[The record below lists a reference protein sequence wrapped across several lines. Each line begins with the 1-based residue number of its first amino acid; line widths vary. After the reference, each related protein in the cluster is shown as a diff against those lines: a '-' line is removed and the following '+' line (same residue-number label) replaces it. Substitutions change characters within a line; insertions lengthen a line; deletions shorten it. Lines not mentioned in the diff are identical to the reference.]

1 MQVITDVFEI
11 NRRICYNLWDMVDVH
26 SEPCGLTPRLILPEK
41 RNKDI
46 RISEQES
53 RILYCGLLNTLNY
66 YYSIE
71 TPTEQEYMQL
81 GTKPISAS
89 SDLSLYRHDG
99 GALRKVMNVE
109 FKAHNPSFEH
119 IRKDIEKLVREGIP
133 GNWFHTLKSIDNRTL
148 PVLFE
153 KMSGSFKKSTDGAL
167 GIGVS
172 IIFCF
177 CVIEKKWACMKDFL
191 YNQQQGDYVSF
202 VDEFFRLTYEVKGG
216 RIHVLDENGWT
227 ITHAQEAFSMSEE
240 ARA

>member
-1 MQVITDVFEI
+1 MQMITDVFEI
-11 NRRICYNLWDMVDVH
+11 NRRICFNLWDMVDVH

-41 RNKDI
+41 RNKDV

-71 TPTEQEYMQL
+71 TPTEQKYMQL

-99 GALRKVMNVE
+99 GVLKKVMNVE

-153 KMSGSFKKSTDGAL
+153 KLSKSLKDFADEAL

-172 IIFCF
+172 ILFCF
-177 CVIEKKWACMKDFL
+177 CVIEKKWACMKHFH
-191 YNQQQGDYVSF
+191 YNQQQGDYASF
-202 VDEFFRLTYEVKGG
+202 VDEFLRLTYEVKGG
-216 RIHVLDENGWT
+216 KINVLDENGWT
-227 ITHAQEAFSMSEE
+227 INYT
-240 ARA
+240 